1 LIKIEKASRAIM
13 TFFFFSN
20 RFREIRVGR
29 ELDEHL
35 SGYRLK
41 GKIMEVDNIRSDSKD
56 IRTV

>member
-20 RFREIRVGR
+20 QFREIRVGR
-29 ELDEHL
+29 ELDEHIL
-35 SGYRLK
+35 GYRLK
-41 GKIMEVDNIRSDSKD
+41 EIMEVDNIRSNSKD